1 MVFDCASAP
10 STIGFYFMDA
20 NSIET
25 IAIACDHAGFNLKQ
39 ALVDHL
45 IGQGYDLLDLG
56 TNDTEPV
63 DYPDFA
69 ISLAEAVKNGKV
81 KRGILVCGSG
91 IGISI
96 AANRYSEVRAAL
108 IHDLLGAKLSRQ
120 HNDANVIAF
129 GGRIINEDIALEC
142 LKIFLSTPFEGGRH
156 ARRVD
161 KLNLD
166 AST

>member
-1 MVFDCASAP
+1 
-10 STIGFYFMDA
+10 MDTG
-20 NSIET
+20 SKDT

-45 IGQGYDLLDLG
+45 IGQSYDLLDLG

-69 ISLAEAVKNGKV
+69 DSLAKAIKNGKV

-108 IHDLLGAKLSRQ
+108 VHDFLGAKLCRQ

-129 GGRIINEDIALEC
+129 GGKAISRGTALKC
-142 LKIFLSTPFEGGRH
+142 LDIFLSTPFEGGRH

-161 KLNLD
+161 KLNID
-166 AST
+166 S

>member
-1 MVFDCASAP
+1 MVFDRASVP
-10 STIGFYFMDA
+10 STIGFYLMD
-20 NSIET
+20 SGSKDT

-69 ISLAEAVKNGKV
+69 NALAEAIENGKV
-81 KRGILVCGSG
+81 KRGVLVCGSG

-108 IHDLLGAKLSRQ
+108 VHDVLGAKLSRQ

-129 GGRIINEDIALEC
+129 GGQAISEDTALEC
-142 LKIFLSTPFEGGRH
+142 LNIFLSTPFEGGRH
-156 ARRVD
+156 SRRVD
-161 KLNLD
+161 KLNIV
-166 AST
+166 S

>member
-1 MVFDCASAP
+1 MVFDCASVP
-10 STIGFYFMDA
+10 STIGFYLMDTG
-20 NSIET
+20 SKDT

-39 ALVDHL
+39 GLADHL

-69 ISLAEAVKNGKV
+69 NALAEAIQNGKV
-81 KRGILVCGSG
+81 KRGVLVCGSG

-108 IHDLLGAKLSRQ
+108 VHDVLGAKLSRQ

-129 GGRIINEDIALEC
+129 GGQAISKDIALEC
-142 LKIFLSTPFEGGRH
+142 LNIFLSTPFEGGRH

-161 KLNLD
+161 KLNIV
-166 AST
+166 S

>member
-1 MVFDCASAP
+1 MVFDRASVP
-10 STIGFYFMDA
+10 STIGFYLMDTG
-20 NSIET
+20 SKDT
-25 IAIACDHAGFNLKQ
+25 IAIACDHAGFKLKQ

-45 IGQGYDLLDLG
+45 IGHGYDLLDLG

-69 ISLAEAVKNGKV
+69 NALAEAIENGKV
-81 KRGILVCGSG
+81 KRGVLVCGSG

-108 IHDLLGAKLSRQ
+108 VHDVLGAKLSRQ

-129 GGRIINEDIALEC
+129 GGQAIREDTALEC
-142 LKIFLSTPFEGGRH
+142 LNIFLSTPFEGGRH
-156 ARRVD
+156 SRRVD
-161 KLNLD
+161 KLNIV
-166 AST
+166 S

>member
-1 MVFDCASAP
+1 
-10 STIGFYFMDA
+10 MDTG
-20 NSIET
+20 SKDI
-25 IAIACDHAGFNLKQ
+25 IAIACDHAGFNLKK
-39 ALVDHL
+39 ALGDYL

-69 ISLAEAVKNGKV
+69 NALAETIQNGKV
-81 KRGILVCGSG
+81 KRGVLVCGSG

-108 IHDLLGAKLSRQ
+108 IHDVLGAKLSRQ

-129 GGRIINEDIALEC
+129 GGQSISEDTALEC
-142 LKIFLSTPFEGGRH
+142 LNIFLSPPFEGGRH
-156 ARRVD
+156 SRRVD
-161 KLNLD
+161 KLNRV
-166 AST
+166 S

>member
-1 MVFDCASAP
+1 MVFDCASVP
-10 STIGFYFMDA
+10 STIGFYLMDTG
-20 NSIET
+20 SKDT

-45 IGQGYDLLDLG
+45 IGQGYYLLDLG

-69 ISLAEAVKNGKV
+69 NALAEAIQNGKV
-81 KRGILVCGSG
+81 KRGVLVCGSG

-96 AANRYSEVRAAL
+96 AANRYSEIRAAL
-108 IHDLLGAKLSRQ
+108 VHDVLGAKLSRQ

-129 GGRIINEDIALEC
+129 GGRIIGEDIALEC
-142 LKIFLSTPFEGGRH
+142 LKIFLTTPFEGGRH

-161 KLNLD
+161 KLNLGV
-166 AST
+166 ST